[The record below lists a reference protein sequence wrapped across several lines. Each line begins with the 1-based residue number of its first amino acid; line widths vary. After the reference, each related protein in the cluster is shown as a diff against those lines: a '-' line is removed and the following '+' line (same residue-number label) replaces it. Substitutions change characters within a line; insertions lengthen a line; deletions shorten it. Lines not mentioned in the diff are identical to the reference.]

1 MKPLKLTLSAFGPY
15 AGETVIDFAKLGG
28 QGLYLITGDTGAGK
42 TTIFDAITFA
52 LYGKASGRWKRDDNG
67 LLRSLYAD
75 GDADTYVELE
85 FAYNGKSYR
94 LYRSPEYER
103 PKKKGGGTTL
113 KKAEA
118 FLYDEDGRP
127 LAAKVK
133 EVNQAVVGLIGLDY
147 EQFTQIAL
155 IAQGDFQKIIMAD
168 TNERRRIFQEIFH
181 THFYRRLQER
191 LAELAKGKEAE
202 CGELR
207 RGVRQS
213 LEGIECGGDAA
224 AAVLLA
230 DLRARD
236 YAGCLDE
243 ALACL
248 ENLLTAAEAA
258 YAGEKERQ
266 QQVQKELAKTSLQL
280 ERLAQAVRLRRELA
294 DCRTGL
300 ARLEPEYAAAEK
312 ALAQSAQVGQEA
324 GRLQEE
330 RLRLQSVWQEA
341 ASLRQEAAS
350 WQRRQEELAAAV
362 QAAQEE
368 QAAVSQKLETA
379 KQAELALAQLQ
390 KRQSEQEH
398 ARERLQQ
405 LGTLN
410 RRLRAAEQEQQAK
423 LQLYAAARE
432 AYKKQS
438 CLYQDVQQRFYDAQ
452 AGLLAARLAPGEP
465 CPVCGARQHPQPA
478 SLPQGAP
485 TQVQLQAAEKEARRL
500 QAGVRE
506 QAAYLNALRQQI
518 TALADELMQ
527 QGERLFALTE
537 REAICLRAR
546 GEWQELAVREKELA
560 AELQRAE
567 AAAQA
572 QPALKQRL
580 QALAEAQERQER
592 QHLVAVQRAADSRG
606 KLALQQ
612 EQLRRLLAGAEGAA
626 EGEASEE
633 QLQRRVSALRERQQ
647 HLEAELQQ
655 AQQLCR
661 RLGDERAAALS
672 AEATL
677 QAQLAKLSVP
687 EEAEDILRQRCEDLT
702 AAAAQA
708 AQRLQELYSSL
719 SNNRRIYQETAAA
732 AQQLGRAEK
741 ELALCKGLSDTANGK
756 LSGKQRI
763 DFETYVQ
770 TTYFDKILRRAN
782 VRLMQMTDSHYELER
797 RTESGLKGKTGL
809 ELNVRDHYNGS
820 VRSVRTLSGGESF
833 QASLALALGLAD
845 VVQSEA
851 GGIRLDAMFVDE
863 GFGSLDDAAL
873 QQAVRTLYALSGGQW
888 LVGIISHVG
897 ELQEKIEKK
906 IIVRKSTYG
915 TGGTS
920 LGSSVTVE
928 V

>member
-67 LLRSLYAD
+67 LLRSMYAD
-75 GDADTYVELE
+75 GDTDTYVELE

-103 PKKKGGGTTL
+103 PKKRGGGTTL

-127 LAAKVK
+127 LAVKVK

-191 LAELAKGKEAE
+191 LAEMAKGKEAE

-213 LEGIECGGDAA
+213 LDGIECGDDAE

-230 DLRARD
+230 DLRSRD
-236 YAGCLDE
+236 YVGCLEE

-248 ENLLTAAEAA
+248 KNLLTAAETA
-258 YAGEKERQ
+258 YAAEKERQ
-266 QQVQKELAKTSLQL
+266 QQVQKELAETSLQL
-280 ERLAQAVRLRRELA
+280 ERLAQAVRLRQELT
-294 DCRTGL
+294 DCRAGL

-312 ALAQSAQVGQEA
+312 ALTQAAQAGQEA

-341 ASLRQEAAS
+341 ASLRQQAAA
-350 WQRRQEELAAAV
+350 WQRQQEKLATAV
-362 QAAQEE
+362 QTAQEQ

-379 KQAELALAQLQ
+379 KQAELVLAQLQ
-390 KRQSEQEH
+390 KRHSEQEH

-410 RRLRAAEQEQQAK
+410 RRLREAEEEQQAK
-423 LQLYAAARE
+423 MQIYTAARE
-432 AYKKQS
+432 DYQKQS
-438 CLYQDVQQRFYDAQ
+438 CLYQNVQQRFYDAQ
-452 AGLLAARLAPGEP
+452 AGLLAARLTPGEP

-485 TQVQLQAAEKEARRL
+485 TQAQLQAAEKEAQRL
-500 QAGVRE
+500 QAKVQE

-518 TALADELMQ
+518 SALADELVQ

-546 GEWQELAVREKELA
+546 GEWQELAAREKELA

-567 AAAQA
+567 ASAQA
-572 QPALKQRL
+572 QPLLKQRL
-580 QALAEAQERQER
+580 QALAEAQELQER
-592 QHLVAVQRAADSRG
+592 QHLEAVQRAADSRG

-626 EGEASEE
+626 DGGEPSEE

-655 AQQLCR
+655 SQQLYR

-687 EEAEDILRQRCEDLT
+687 AEAEDILRQRREDLT

-719 SNNRRIYQETAAA
+719 SSNRRIYQETAAA

-797 RTESGLKGKTGL
+797 QTESGLKGKTGL

-851 GGIRLDAMFVDE
+851 GGIRMDAMFVDE
-863 GFGSLDDAAL
+863 GFGSLDDTAL
-873 QQAVRTLYALSGGQW
+873 QQAVRTLYALSGGQR

-906 IIVRKSTYG
+906 IIVRKSAC
-915 TGGTS
+915 GTS